1 MFVMYTET
9 DCDLCNNKFSFQ
21 LKCCSHYRSLITDTD
36 GGVTS
41 GQETQNEQTDN
52 CSQADSLQSGASSD
66 VEEGTNVDSKS
77 RR

>member
-1 MFVMYTET
+1 MFTSKMFPSIF
-9 DCDLCNNKFSFQ
+9 DN
-21 LKCCSHYRSLITDTD
+21 RSLITDTD

-52 CSQADSLQSGASSD
+52 FSQAESIQSGASSD
-66 VEEGTNVDSKS
+66 VEEGTNMDSRS